1 VNAAERI
8 EEIRSRLELAF
19 KPESLLVE
27 DQGHLH
33 VGHEGAR
40 DGRGHFRVMI
50 VSDAFNGLN
59 MIKRHRAI
67 YGQMGSLM
75 QSDIHALAIE
85 AIAGDE
91 I

>member
-1 VNAAERI
+1 MNTEQRLA
-8 EEIRSRLELAF
+8 EIRLRLEREF
-19 KPESLLVE
+19 SPESLLVE

-50 VSDAFNGLN
+50 VSDSFNGLN
-59 MIKRHRAI
+59 MVSRHRAI
-67 YGQMGSLM
+67 YQQMGRLM
-75 QSDIHALAIE
+75 ESDSHALAIE